1 MATKKLLFGGCAVA
15 LIGLVF
21 EAGVAVGERSAPREP
36 QGVSAGAA
44 STLELGPELDS
55 LDGRQLRVR
64 IITFEPG
71 GAVPLHSHDGR
82 PGIAHVL
89 KGTVTEHVEGKGVF
103 QRNQGD
109 RLVEDKHTVH
119 WVENRS
125 NEVAM
130 VLATDVYK
138 P

>member
-1 MATKKLLFGGCAVA
+1 MKTRKLFWMAGASALLGIVFG
-15 LIGLVF
+15 
-21 EAGVAVGERSAPREP
+21 AGIAVGKSEAPQEP
-36 QGVSAGAA
+36 RGISVGVV
-44 STLELGPELDS
+44 STLDLGSELTN
-55 LDGRQLRVR
+55 LDGRELRVR

-71 GAVPLHSHDGR
+71 AAVPLHSHDGR

-89 KGTVTEHVEGKGVF
+89 KGTLTEHLEGKGVF

-109 RLVEDKHTVH
+109 RLLEDKNTVH

-125 NEVAM
+125 GETAM
-130 VLATDVYK
+130 VFATDVYK

>member
-1 MATKKLLFGGCAVA
+1 MVTRKWGFGLCAAV

-21 EAGVAVGERSAPREP
+21 EAGVVVGENTAPKEP
-36 QGVSAGAA
+36 RGVSVGSA
-44 STLELGPELDS
+44 STLELVPELDS

-71 GAVPLHSHDGR
+71 GAVPLHSHNGR

-103 QRNQGD
+103 ERNQGD
-109 RLVEDKHTVH
+109 RLIEDKSTVH

-125 NEVAM
+125 DEVAM
-130 VLATDVYK
+130 VFATDVYK

>member
-1 MATKKLLFGGCAVA
+1 M
-15 LIGLVF
+15 VF
-21 EAGVAVGERSAPREP
+21 EAGVVVGENTAPREP
-36 QGVSAGAA
+36 RGVSVGSA
-44 STLELGPELDS
+44 STLDLGPELDS

-103 QRNQGD
+103 QRKQGD
-109 RLVEDKHTVH
+109 RLIEDKNTVH
-119 WVENRS
+119 WVENLGD
-125 NEVAM
+125 EVAM
-130 VLATDVYK
+130 VFATDVYK

>member
-1 MATKKLLFGGCAVA
+1 MTMSRIFFAGCAAV

-21 EAGVAVGERSAPREP
+21 EAGIAAGERSAPREP
-36 QGVSAGAA
+36 RGVSAGVAG
-44 STLELGPELDS
+44 TLELGPELDS
-55 LDGRQLRVR
+55 LEGRQLRVR

-103 QRNQGD
+103 RRNQGD
-109 RLVEDKHTVH
+109 SLIEDKHTVH
-119 WVENRS
+119 WVENRGD
-125 NEVAM
+125 EVA
-130 VLATDVYK
+130 VVFATDVYK

>member
-1 MATKKLLFGGCAVA
+1 MTKSKWVLGACAGV

-21 EAGVAVGERSAPREP
+21 EAGVVVGESKAPQEP
-36 QGVSAGAA
+36 RGVSVGSA
-44 STLELGPELDS
+44 STLELGPELDG

-71 GAVPLHSHDGR
+71 GAVPLHSHNGR

-103 QRNQGD
+103 QRKQGD
-109 RLVEDKHTVH
+109 RLVEDRNTVH

-125 NEVAM
+125 DEIAM
-130 VLATDVYK
+130 VFATDVYK

>member
-1 MATKKLLFGGCAVA
+1 MRNWFAGAGVAVV
-15 LIGLVF
+15 IGLVF
-21 EAGVAVGERSAPREP
+21 AAGVVVGESTPPPEPR
-36 QGVSAGAA
+36 GVSVGSAT
-44 STLELGPELDS
+44 TLELGPEIDS
-55 LDGRQLRVR
+55 LEGRQLRVR

-71 GAVPLHSHDGR
+71 GAVPLHSHNGR

-103 QRNQGD
+103 QRKQGD
-109 RLVEDKHTVH
+109 RLVEDRDTVH

-125 NEVAM
+125 DEVAL
-130 VLATDVYK
+130 VFATDVYK

>member
-1 MATKKLLFGGCAVA
+1 MTKSKWVLGACAGV

-21 EAGVAVGERSAPREP
+21 EAGVVVGGSKAPQEP
-36 QGVSAGAA
+36 RGVSVGSA
-44 STLELGPELDS
+44 STLELGPELDG

-71 GAVPLHSHDGR
+71 GAVPLHSHNGR

-103 QRNQGD
+103 QRKQGD
-109 RLVEDKHTVH
+109 RLVEDRNTVH

-125 NEVAM
+125 DEIAM
-130 VLATDVYK
+130 VFATDVYK